1 MNEFK
6 RCLRV
11 FTHSPFKVR
20 LMLLNMLCGYINNK
34 PQQDKPSH

>member
-1 MNEFK
+1 MNEFQ

-20 LMLLNMLCGYINNK
+20 LML
-34 PQQDKPSH
+34 